1 VSGLMQDLRFTL
13 RALKRAPAFA
23 VVATGTLALAI
34 GVNSAIFSLVSE
46 IVFADLPMRDVE
58 TVAVIRGVN
67 RELGI
72 DQGSV
77 SVPGFIDLR
86 ERATSFA
93 AMAALANEQHVLTGD
108 GEPVRVTGYRI
119 TANMLEVWRLPPVL
133 GRSFLPGEDL
143 PGARPVALI
152 SYPFWQGRFAGSP
165 DVIGSTLRL
174 DGIAHTVVGVTS
186 PDLGFAEFGRAQ
198 VWTPLP
204 LDRDETSRDQRE
216 LFVTA
221 RLAPGVTQERATRE
235 VAAIGDALAA
245 EHPES
250 DAGWALWSAPVM
262 TSLLGDEGKVIML
275 MLILTVT
282 AVVLIA
288 CANVANMLLARA
300 SAREAELA
308 VRGALGAGRGRLVR
322 QLLTENLVISLVA
335 GGLGLGLAGL
345 LLDFLVR
352 VSNGQEELFMMAELD
367 GRVVGF
373 TLLVAL
379 VAPLLFGG
387 LPALKT
393 TLGAMGALREARSAG
408 GGRSARRV
416 RTFLAAAQVS
426 LALALMVVAGLL
438 TRTIINLQTRD
449 LGFDPDGLMTA
460 FVDLPEGSY
469 ADGASRV
476 RFFEQARG
484 AVSGIPTVRGVE
496 LSSAIPLAD
505 FGDFRGLQIEGRPEP
520 AERARPLI
528 EVLTVSPG
536 YASMVG
542 LRVIAGRGLNED
554 DDSEATRVVLL
565 SKEVAERYW
574 PDSSPLGRRIR
585 WTTEGPWVEVVGIV
599 QDVATLAE
607 NDQRPAQAVYVPY
620 AQNPVPGTYLVT
632 RTAADPASFTG
643 PLREAV
649 WSVDPDQPVDRVR
662 SMVQAQYDAGA
673 GGVALVSL
681 FAIFA
686 IFALAMAVIGI
697 YGVMSYGVSQRR
709 AEIGLRIALGAES
722 RDVSG
727 MVLGQGLKVVA
738 WGVVV
743 GLPVAWLLSR
753 LLEGAVYGVSTSD
766 PLVFVGVP
774 GILGLTATVAILVPA
789 IRASRAQPAEVLR
802 SE

>member
-1 VSGLMQDLRFTL
+1 MSGLLQDLRFTL
-13 RALKRAPAFA
+13 RALRRAPAFA
-23 VVATGTLALAI
+23 LVATGTLALAI

-108 GEPVRVTGYRI
+108 GEPVRLTGYRI
-119 TANMLEVWRLPPVL
+119 TANMLDVWRLPPVL
-133 GRSFLPGEDL
+133 GRSFAPGEDQ
-143 PGARPVALI
+143 PGAPPVALI

-165 DVIGSTLRL
+165 DAIGSTLRL

-186 PDLGFAEFGRAQ
+186 PDMGFADFGRAQ
-198 VWTPLP
+198 VWTPLV
-204 LDRDETSRDQRE
+204 LDRTGPSRDQRE

-235 VAAIGDALAA
+235 VAAIGSSLAA
-245 EHPES
+245 EHPET
-250 DAGWALWSAPVM
+250 DAGWELWSAPVM

-335 GGLGLGLAGL
+335 GGLGLGLARL

-387 LPALKT
+387 LPALRA
-393 TLGAMGALREARSAG
+393 TLGAVGALREARSAG

-416 RTFLAAAQVS
+416 RTFLAGAQVS
-426 LALALMVVAGLL
+426 LALSLMVVAGLL

-449 LGFDPDGLMTA
+449 LGFDPAGLMTA
-460 FVDLPEGSY
+460 FVDLPESSY
-469 ADGASRV
+469 PDPDARV
-476 RFFEQARG
+476 RFFEEARE

-505 FGDFRGLQIEGRPEP
+505 FGDYRGLQIEGRPEP

-542 LRVIAGRGLNED
+542 LPVIAGRGLGED
-554 DDSEATRVVLL
+554 DDAEAARVALL

-574 PDSSPLGRRIR
+574 PDSSPLGTRIR
-585 WTTEGPWVEVVGIV
+585 WTTEGPWVEVVGVV
-599 QDVATLAE
+599 QDVATLAD

-620 AQNPVPGTYLVT
+620 AQNPVAGTYLVV
-632 RTAADPASFTG
+632 RTAADPAAFAG
-643 PLREAV
+643 PLREAI
-649 WSVDPDQPVDRVR
+649 WSLDRDQPVDRVR

-686 IFALAMAVIGI
+686 VFALAMAVIGI

-727 MVLGQGLKVVA
+727 MVLGQGLKVVVG
-738 WGVVV
+738 GVAV

-789 IRASRAQPAEVLR
+789 IRASRAQPVEVLR